1 MMGPRGT
8 RRGPGGGREG
18 ATPGTATSSTRR
30 GTGTGLLNVNDSF
43 NSWPFLVQAGPEGD
57 EPRVEGDRHPGP
69 GEGLQPRL
77 GDGEEQYQGGVS

>member
-8 RRGPGGGREG
+8 RPGPGGGREG

-30 GTGTGLLNVNDSF
+30 GTGLLNVNDSF
-43 NSWPFLVQAGPEGD
+43 NSWPFLVQAGPEGE

-77 GDGEEQYQGGVS
+77 GDGEEQYQGDS